1 MAGKSINQ
9 MIVKIPQLLLEPN
22 VPAQITVVALNVY
35 FFIILTEDGDVNCR
49 EKRGS
54 RIERFLMY

>member
-49 EKRGS
+49 EKRG
-54 RIERFLMY
+54 